1 MAVNCRLLSRH
12 VNGVGGLEILIGFW
26 KEAPFC
32 ESEKKMFNETNN
44 RLLLAKVLLV
54 TASQVGQKKKR
65 KKKKEKKK
73 LLELNLVISAVQFL
87 LNSRF
92 ESLQALHCGHCL
104 VCDFVPHNE

>member
-1 MAVNCRLLSRH
+1 M
-12 VNGVGGLEILIGFW
+12 NGVGGLEILIGFW

-65 KKKKEKKK
+65 KEKKKKEKKK
-73 LLELNLVISAVQFL
+73 VTRVEFSHLRWSV
-87 LNSRF
+87 
-92 ESLQALHCGHCL
+92 
-104 VCDFVPHNE
+104 FVE